1 MPRNE
6 RGQFTRNDIYI
17 PLPSLSGLYKIL
29 VIGILIFP
37 WYTILKNK
45 DYSTTLFSSML
56 GTEYCPT
63 CPVCPT
69 CSECPVCPEC
79 ITPPPPKC
87 PAPPQCICQCP
98 VNPPPK
104 PNSSDSSEKLS

>member
-29 VIGILIFP
+29 VIEILIFP

-63 CPVCPT
+63 CPT
-69 CSECPVCPEC
+69 CSECVCPQC
-79 ITPPPPKC
+79 PTPPPPKC

>member
-1 MPRNE
+1 MPRE
-6 RGQFTRNDIYI
+6 RGQFTRKDIYI

-45 DYSTTLFSSML
+45 NYSTAIFSTML

-63 CPVCPT
+63 CPT
-69 CSECPVCPEC
+69 CSECVCPQC
-79 ITPPPPKC
+79 PTPPPPKC
-87 PAPPQCICQCP
+87 PAPPECICHCP
-98 VNPPPK
+98 VNPPP
-104 PNSSDSSEKLS
+104 NSSDENLN

>member
-63 CPVCPT
+63 Y
-69 CSECPVCPEC
+69 SECPVCPEC
-79 ITPPPPKC
+79 ITPPPKC